1 LFFDERERVAS
12 KKHKKDVIRE
22 EEETPFQ
29 FALYLSSS
37 RYSSGRRRRRRHPHG
52 GRRLDRVGVREIPP
66 AFIKKEAAFLKPP
79 SAPWRLK
86 RRRRRRRSS
95 SS

>member
-1 LFFDERERVAS
+1 MFFDERERERVAS
-12 KKHKKDVIRE
+12 KKHKKDIRE

-37 RYSSGRRRRRRHPHG
+37 RYSSGRRRRRHPHG
-52 GRRLDRVGVREIPP
+52 GRLDRVGVREIPP

-79 SAPWRLK
+79 SAPGV
-86 RRRRRRRSS
+86 
-95 SS
+95 